1 MKIFL
6 SVLILIFSFQ
16 SWTKADDIR
25 DFEIEGISIGDSALD
40 YFSESEIIK
49 QKQDYFNDKTYTDSE
64 IFSKNN
70 SIYHSLHVIYKT
82 NDKNYIIEGLEGT
95 VLYTNNVNKCYKRLD
110 EIDEEISDL
119 FKKTKREKKPKR
131 KHPADKTGKST
142 TTDIIYFFK
151 NGDVIM
157 LSCYDW
163 SKEKGYADHL
173 RISLSTSEFDNWLYT
188 TAFK

>member
-1 MKIFL
+1 MRIFL

-16 SWTKADDIR
+16 SSTKADDIR
-25 DFEIEGISIGDSALD
+25 DFEIEGMSIGDSALD

-49 QKQDYFNDKTYTDSE
+49 QKQDYYNDKTYTDSE
-64 IFSKNN
+64 IFTKNN

-82 NDKNYIIEGLEGT
+82 NDKNYIIEALEGT
-95 VLYTNNVNKCYKRLD
+95 VLYENNVNKCYKKLD
-110 EIDEEISDL
+110 EIDEEVSNL
-119 FKKTKREKKPKR
+119 FKNTKRDKKKKR

-157 LSCYDW
+157 LACYDW

-173 RISLSTSEFDNWLYT
+173 RISLSTSEFDNWVNTIAYN
-188 TAFK
+188 